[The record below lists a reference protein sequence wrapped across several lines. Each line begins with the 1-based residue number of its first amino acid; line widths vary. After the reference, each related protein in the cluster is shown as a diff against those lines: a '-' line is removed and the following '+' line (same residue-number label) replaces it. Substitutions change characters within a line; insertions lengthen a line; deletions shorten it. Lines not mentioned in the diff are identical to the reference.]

1 MNLERE
7 PHKAHHKKIDEQ
19 VQGIVSWIK
28 SVKGDDNDT
37 NQVTDFIYKYISYI
51 NDNTKR
57 SFYENILDLSET
69 RLVEQNKLND
79 LVILIEELYK
89 LYAEFKRL

>member
-7 PHKAHHKKIDEQ
+7 THKAHHKKIDEQ

-37 NQVTDFIYKYISYI
+37 KEGNRFYLQIY
-51 NDNTKR
+51 
-57 SFYENILDLSET
+57 IL
-69 RLVEQNKLND
+69 
-79 LVILIEELYK
+79 Y
-89 LYAEFKRL
+89 

>member
-1 MNLERE
+1 MIMIQR
-7 PHKAHHKKIDEQ
+7 K
-19 VQGIVSWIK
+19 
-28 SVKGDDNDT
+28 
-37 NQVTDFIYKYISYI
+37 VTDFIYKYISYI

-79 LVILIEELYK
+79 LVLLIEELYK